1 MDDDLAVDL
10 DQITDPA
17 VRRLIGRLLNRIEDL
32 QTEIA
37 ALGEEIQ
44 RLRDENARL
53 RGLPARPTFPAR
65 SPTQPATDHSSERER
80 HTPTPRQRRRRLDHL
95 VVHRR
100 ETLECDP
107 ATVPPDAQFK
117 GYVEVTIQDVL
128 LRADNVVFRRAKW
141 YAPSTRRTYLAPL
154 PPGYRG
160 RVGPGV
166 RALVLALAYGCH
178 VSHPKIREFLG
189 DLGIDLSAGQIANL
203 VVQGHDAFHAE
214 AQAVG
219 GAGLRSS
226 PWQHLDDT
234 GTRVGRQYR
243 HCHIIANPLYTR
255 YQTTPT
261 KDRLA
266 VLDVLR
272 NGAARTFLLDA
283 AATAALGEVPLA
295 ARTRRGLA
303 HLPRDEVLDE
313 PTLDQLLAEH
323 VPRLNRAERKRVTE
337 TLALAAARTGPDACR
352 VQTLVCDDAPQF
364 AGVTAAVQLCWVHE
378 GRHYQKLDPCVPA
391 HRRALTR
398 FCARLWRY
406 YRKLLAY
413 RDDPTP
419 AAATRLRR
427 GFDRLF
433 ATTTGYA
440 ALDRRIAVTR
450 SHKTALLQVLDH
462 PELPLHN
469 NTAELGARRR
479 VRKRKISY
487 GPQSEAG
494 VRAWDTF
501 QTLAATAAKLDVS
514 FYQYVSDRLRQTN
527 QLPALADL
535 ITERAAT
542 RNLGGSWAAQT
553 PTPDC

>member
-1 MDDDLAVDL
+1 MDDDLAVDPA
-10 DQITDPA
+10 QITDPA

-32 QTEIA
+32 QAEIA
-37 ALGEEIQ
+37 TLREETQ

-53 RGLPARPTFPAR
+53 RGLPARPAFPAW
-65 SPTQPATDHSSERER
+65 SPPRPTTDHSSEEER
-80 HTPTPRQRRRRLDHL
+80 HTPTPRRRRQLAPL
-95 VVHRR
+95 VIHRR

-107 ATVPPDAQFK
+107 ATLPPGAEFK

-141 YAPSTRRTYLAPL
+141 YASSTRRTYLAPL
-154 PPGYRG
+154 PPGYHG
-160 RVGPGV
+160 RTGPGV
-166 RALVLALAYGCH
+166 RALALALAYGSH
-178 VSHPKIREFLG
+178 VSQPKIREFLR

-219 GAGLRSS
+219 EAGLRSS

-234 GTRVGRQYR
+234 GTRVGRQCR

-283 AATAALGEVPLA
+283 VATAALGEVPLA

-303 HLPRDEVLDE
+303 HLPRDEAWDE
-313 PTLDQLLAEH
+313 PTLDRLLADH
-323 VPRLNRAERKRVTE
+323 VPRLSRAERKRVTE
-337 TLALAAARTGPDACR
+337 ALALAAARTGPAACR

-364 AGVTAAVQLCWVHE
+364 AGVTATVQLCWVHE

-391 HRRALTR
+391 HRRALGR
-398 FCARLWRY
+398 FRARFWCY

-427 GFDRLF
+427 GCDRLF

-450 SHKTALLQVLDH
+450 SHKTALLQVLEH

-469 NTAELGARRR
+469 NAAELGARRR
-479 VRKRKISY
+479 VRKRKVSY

-494 VRAWDTF
+494 VQAWDTF

-527 QLPALADL
+527 QLPALATL

-542 RNLGGSWAAQT
+542 RRLGGSWAVQM